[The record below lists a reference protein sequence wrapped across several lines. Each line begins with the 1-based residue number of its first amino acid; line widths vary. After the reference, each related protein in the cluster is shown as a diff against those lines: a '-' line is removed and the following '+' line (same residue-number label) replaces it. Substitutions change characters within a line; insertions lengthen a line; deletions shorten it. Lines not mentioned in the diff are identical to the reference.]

1 MWCMKIS
8 IQFVVSTYMHAL
20 YTQEYVQSMLLAVSL
35 LLYLTKTKKTKKL
48 KKIQ

>member
-20 YTQEYVQSMLLAVSL
+20 YTQYMFKACF
-35 LLYLTKTKKTKKL
+35 LYLTKTKKTKKL